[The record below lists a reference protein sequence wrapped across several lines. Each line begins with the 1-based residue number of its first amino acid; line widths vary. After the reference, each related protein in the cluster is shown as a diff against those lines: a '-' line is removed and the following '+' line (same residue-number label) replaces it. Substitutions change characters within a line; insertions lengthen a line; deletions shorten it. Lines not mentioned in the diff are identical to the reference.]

1 MSWNTL
7 RQYPGKLIAIML
19 SLLVIQASSA
29 MAQVSLE
36 QALRQDSVQKGLQH
50 IDSRRAAIAQS
61 LVEIGGIISPS
72 GQEHRRAQ
80 AVAERM
86 RAMGLAQ
93 VRVDETPNAIG
104 IIPGRSGKAVIFIA
118 TLDDLATVAAHQKEA
133 GTMPR
138 TDGDRVVGPGTN
150 TSLVTA
156 AMLAAAEAL
165 KQNDIMPEHDLVF
178 AAVAQEETGLVG
190 MKKVYEEYKDRAVG
204 FVDILG
210 DGRSISYGAI
220 VIHWWKVIASGPGGH
235 SLRGGLPNVNQ
246 AIGRSVDQILQ
257 LPHPKEHADERA
269 VINISMLNSGAVY
282 NHKPETGWFSLDIR
296 SMDAAI
302 VEDIEQNVAEILKQ
316 VASDTQ
322 IELKME
328 PFQLTP
334 GGQIPGARESVL
346 VTTAEAISKHLGFEE
361 VRVSNMGSSNM
372 NVAIG
377 GGTPAIGLG
386 GGRGGRRG
394 YPDEWADIPVML
406 RTAKHVLLLAAT
418 LGGGK

>member
-36 QALRQDSVQKGLQH
+36 KALRQDSVLKGLQY
-50 IDSRRAAIAQS
+50 IDSGRAAIAQS

-72 GQEHRRAQ
+72 GQEHKRAQ

-118 TLDDLATVAAHQKEA
+118 TLDDLATVAAHQKET

-138 TDGDRVVGPGTN
+138 IDGDRVVGPGTN

-165 KQNDIMPEHDLVF
+165 KHNGIMPEHDLVF

-204 FVDILG
+204 FVDILEFLFF
-210 DGRSISYGAI
+210 SYDYVFLFGLFTCG
-220 VIHWWKVIASGPGGH
+220 VLFKFHFH
-235 SLRGGLPNVNQ
+235 SRFLW
-246 AIGRSVDQILQ
+246 SW
-257 LPHPKEHADERA
+257 
-269 VINISMLNSGAVY
+269 M
-282 NHKPETGWFSLDIR
+282 F
-296 SMDAAI
+296 M
-302 VEDIEQNVAEILKQ
+302 
-316 VASDTQ
+316 
-322 IELKME
+322 
-328 PFQLTP
+328 
-334 GGQIPGARESVL
+334 
-346 VTTAEAISKHLGFEE
+346 
-361 VRVSNMGSSNM
+361 
-372 NVAIG
+372 
-377 GGTPAIGLG
+377 
-386 GGRGGRRG
+386 
-394 YPDEWADIPVML
+394 
-406 RTAKHVLLLAAT
+406 
-418 LGGGK
+418 